1 MDGFNNS
8 NGGQPFLSGSGSG
21 LRLLGATAAPTLP
34 PEEVIPADS
43 QSLTRRQKSSR
54 RVLAKID
61 SAYAT
66 VHALEIMS
74 NLLSDARSYLDTVS
88 HHDFLKQGVDWKA
101 LQLPRDCL
109 DVAIDGLGQ
118 HGSIISQAIVNS
130 SDTKEV
136 QYAQRN

>member
-1 MDGFNNS
+1 M
-8 NGGQPFLSGSGSG
+8 
-21 LRLLGATAAPTLP
+21 
-34 PEEVIPADS
+34 
-43 QSLTRRQKSSR
+43 TRCQKSAR

-74 NLLSDARSYLDTVS
+74 NLLSDARSYLDTVLS

-101 LQLPRDCL
+101 LQRPRDCL